1 MNTDDFI
8 MYRDE
13 KGNLSSGGFKVKSI
27 LANNNMPVIYKGGN
41 KKSQHFFDNIDKY
54 SVPLSLALL
63 KYKYDSVD
71 FKSQKGGNTIERVDT
86 NEDMYLLKGGLH
98 EKLLKLAGGKKRKT
112 RKGKKKRRRKTRRLF
127 NLK

>member
-27 LANNNMPVIYKGGN
+27 LANNNMPIVYKGGN
-41 KKSQHFFDNIDKY
+41 KKSKAFFDNIDNY
-54 SVPLSLALL
+54 SVPFSLALL

-71 FKSQKGGNTIERVDT
+71 FNNLKGGNIIDRHNSND
-86 NEDMYLLKGGLH
+86 DIHLLKNGLH

-112 RKGKKKRRRKTRRLF
+112 RKGKKKKRRKTRRLF
-127 NLK
+127 KIK

>member
-13 KGNLSSGGFKVKSI
+13 KGKLSSGGFKVKSI

-41 KKSQHFFDNIDKY
+41 KRSQYFFNNIDKY
-54 SVPLSLALL
+54 SVPLPLALI
-63 KYKYDSVD
+63 KYKYDSID
-71 FKSQKGGNTIERVDT
+71 FKNQHGGNKIDRIDT
-86 NEDMYLLKGGLH
+86 NDDMFLLKGGLH

-112 RKGKKKRRRKTRRLF
+112 RKSKRKRKRKTRRLF
-127 NLK
+127 KLK

>member
-1 MNTDDFI
+1 
-8 MYRDE
+8 
-13 KGNLSSGGFKVKSI
+13 
-27 LANNNMPVIYKGGN
+27 MPVVYKGGN
-41 KKSQHFFDNIDKY
+41 LKSKMFFDNIDKY

-71 FKSQKGGNTIERVDT
+71 FKNQKGGNIMDRIDSNDE
-86 NEDMYLLKGGLH
+86 MHLLKDGLH

-127 NLK
+127 K

>member
-27 LANNNMPVIYKGGN
+27 LANNNMPVVYKGGN
-41 KKSQHFFDNIDKY
+41 LKSKMFFDNIDKY

-71 FKSQKGGNTIERVDT
+71 FKNQKGGNIMDRINSNDE
-86 NEDMYLLKGGLH
+86 MHLLKDGLH

-127 NLK
+127 K

>member
-27 LANNNMPVIYKGGN
+27 LANNNMPVVYKGGN
-41 KKSQHFFDNIDKY
+41 LKSKMFFDNIDKY

-71 FKSQKGGNTIERVDT
+71 FKNQKGGNIMDRIDSNDE
-86 NEDMYLLKGGLH
+86 MHLLKDGLH

-127 NLK
+127 K

>member
-27 LANNNMPVIYKGGN
+27 LANNNMPVVYKGGN
-41 KKSQHFFDNIDKY
+41 LKSKMFFDNIDNY

-71 FKSQKGGNTIERVDT
+71 FKNQKGGNIMDRINSNDE
-86 NEDMYLLKGGLH
+86 MHLLKDGLH

-127 NLK
+127 K

>member
-27 LANNNMPVIYKGGN
+27 LANNNMPVVYKGGN
-41 KKSQHFFDNIDKY
+41 IKSKTFFNNIDNY

-71 FKSQKGGNTIERVDT
+71 FKNQKGGNIIDRIET
-86 NEDMYLLKGGLH
+86 NDDMYLIKEGLH
-98 EKLLKLAGGKKRKT
+98 EKLLKLAGGRGKRKT

-127 NLK
+127 K